1 MQPANVRQAL
11 PSDAPGVSQLR
22 LEALR
27 DHPEAFSS
35 EYEAERARSPAEWEA
50 WVQRADGTDGALFL
64 ADVGTEL
71 AGMVAVFRGHSPKTQ
86 YSATLSGLYV
96 RPAHRRAHSGGTGI
110 GTQLVQACIGWAQA
124 RGVTILKLG
133 VNVAN
138 TAAIQFYAR
147 RGFHVYGLEPR
158 AIRVHNADGACPKDY
173 DDLLMAIEL

>member
-1 MQPANVRQAL
+1 LQAANVRQAL

-50 WVQRADGTDGALFL
+50 WVQRADGAAGALFL
-64 ADVGTEL
+64 ADVDQAL
-71 AGMVAVFRGHSPKTQ
+71 AGMAAVFRGHSPKTRHG
-86 YSATLSGLYV
+86 ATISGLYV
-96 RPAHRRAHSGGTGI
+96 RPTHRRLGV

-124 RGVTILKLG
+124 RGVTILKLA
-133 VNVAN
+133 VNNAN

-147 RGFHVYGLEPR
+147 RGFRVYGLEPR
-158 AIRVHNADGACPKDY
+158 AIRVHNADGVRPKDY